1 MRNYK
6 RKSRW
11 VNLDGYTD
19 GSSNSLNNSNI
30 IPTNQITMR
39 NTSQPLYGQGIDQNG
54 YPITDR
60 VYMEPGNNYNFDGAS
75 AVFEEPVYQGGG
87 YYIDMPFDN
96 QVQGFNPQN
105 YNTNYN
111 DPFRQFNPRQFNF
124 SEYEHPIPTYSAPAT
139 VETETV
145 GGTYQSAGQTTEGKT
160 EQERFQFYNPYAG
173 VDLGGASTMFGKSLA
188 EGNTFGAIASG
199 LKVGTGLARNVLSGV
214 GIGKRNRFIEDEY
227 RKNQREAMTGANR
240 VTYLQDGGQHTSD
253 DWFLDE
259 NGKIVDFELPEIVID
274 KRVLN
279 TLKHI
284 DTPEQRENPMTNII
298 NYSETDV
305 TKDEWQRSQLAK
317 RSRHNNTFKFNQTS
331 PELLA
336 ENARRRSE
344 YLENRPIRQK
354 FEEDILPTVDNL
366 VAPAVGVV
374 SGVASFGNFIPHPVA
389 QTIGK
394 VGNVTGA
401 VVDGY
406 QAVRSLQEGDYEGV
420 VENTA
425 SLAVPFAMQAKAG
438 YRNSKWISEDHPL
451 KSFRQKSGS
460 RFNVPEYTRVNYR
473 EVFKPSRTMD
483 KNFGKPSLNFNRA
496 LLGATAG
503 QTLMDYEGVN
513 TEYQEGGQIKQDPV
527 SEVAQMLS
535 EGIDPQEVF
544 NMLIESGVP
553 EQDAQAIIE
562 QASQMFKFG
571 GMLKE
576 KKVKNYKY
584 NKKTGNYEVEFE

>member
-124 SEYEHPIPTYSAPAT
+124 TEYEHPIPTYSAPAT

-145 GGTYQSAGQTTEGKT
+145 GGTDQSAGQITEGKT

-240 VTYLQDGGQHTSD
+240 VTYLQDGGEMQGVSPV
-253 DWFLDE
+253 E
-259 NGKIVDFELPEIVID
+259 QIVE
-274 KRVLN
+274 
-279 TLKHI
+279 
-284 DTPEQRENPMTNII
+284 MI
-298 NYSETDV
+298 NQGASE
-305 TKDEWQRSQLAK
+305 
-317 RSRHNNTFKFNQTS
+317 
-331 PELLA
+331 
-336 ENARRRSE
+336 
-344 YLENRPIRQK
+344 
-354 FEEDILPTVDNL
+354 
-366 VAPAVGVV
+366 
-374 SGVASFGNFIPHPVA
+374 
-389 QTIGK
+389 
-394 VGNVTGA
+394 
-401 VVDGY
+401 
-406 QAVRSLQEGDYEGV
+406 
-420 VENTA
+420 
-425 SLAVPFAMQAKAG
+425 
-438 YRNSKWISEDHPL
+438 
-451 KSFRQKSGS
+451 
-460 RFNVPEYTRVNYR
+460 
-473 EVFKPSRTMD
+473 
-483 KNFGKPSLNFNRA
+483 
-496 LLGATAG
+496 
-503 QTLMDYEGVN
+503 
-513 TEYQEGGQIKQDPV
+513 
-527 SEVAQMLS
+527 
-535 EGIDPQEVF
+535 QEVF
-544 NMLIESGVP
+544 EILLQNGLSEEEAMIMME
-553 EQDAQAIIE
+553 E
-562 QASQMFKFG
+562 ASQYFRFG
-571 GMLKE
+571 GMLKNR
-576 KKVKNYKY
+576 KIKKY
-584 NKKTGNYEVEFE
+584 NFNEKTGDYEVEFE